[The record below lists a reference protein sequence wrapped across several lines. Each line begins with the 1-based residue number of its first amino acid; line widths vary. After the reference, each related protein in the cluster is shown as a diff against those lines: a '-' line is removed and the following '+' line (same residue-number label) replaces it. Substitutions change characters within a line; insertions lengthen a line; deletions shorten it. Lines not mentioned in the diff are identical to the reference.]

1 MGKHLKSAIDNLME
15 MLMNLSGKVEQN
27 VSMAF
32 DALKNMNAE
41 IAKKVINN
49 DKEIDNEEIIIEE
62 ECLKILALHQP
73 VASDLRYIIAALK
86 INNEIE
92 RIGDLA
98 QDISGH
104 VLALIKVFP
113 KKSIIDFNPMY
124 NAALFML
131 KRSIDSMVN
140 MDSEMALDVISKDDF
155 VDNINREICLK
166 ISNYIKEDP
175 INTDYYLQNI
185 YISKRLERIADLAT
199 NIAEDTIYLVS
210 GEIVR
215 HDKNI
220 EK

>member
-155 VDNINREICLK
+155 VDNKNREICLK

>member
-140 MDSEMALDVISKDDF
+140 MDSEMALDVIRKDDF

>member
-140 MDSEMALDVISKDDF
+140 MDREMALDVIRKDDF
-155 VDNINREICLK
+155 VDNKNREICLK

>member
-1 MGKHLKSAIDNLME
+1 MGKHLKNAIDNLME

-32 DALKNMNAE
+32 DALKNMNAG
-41 IAKKVINN
+41 IAKEV
-49 DKEIDNEEIIIEE
+49 IDNDVNIDKEEIIIEE
-62 ECLKILALHQP
+62 ECLKILAIHQP

-104 VLALIKVFP
+104 ILALINFLQ
-113 KKSIIDFNPMY
+113 KKNIIDFNPMY
-124 NAALFML
+124 NTVLYML
-131 KRSIDSMVN
+131 KKSIDSMVN
-140 MDSEMALDVISKDDF
+140 MDKEMALDVIRKDDY
-155 VDNINREICLK
+155 VDNKNREICLE
-166 ISNYIKEDP
+166 ISKYIKEDP

-220 EK
+220 Y

>member
-32 DALKNMNAE
+32 DALKNMNVE

-49 DKEIDNEEIIIEE
+49 DEEIDKEEIIIEE

-113 KKSIIDFNPMY
+113 KKNIIDFNPMY
-124 NAALFML
+124 NAVLFML

-140 MDSEMALDVISKDDF
+140 MDREMALDVIRKDDF
-155 VDNINREICLK
+155 VDNKNREICLK

-220 EK
+220 D